1 MRSVARFEKVSYE
14 EFYKAMKAEPHTSV
28 KTDKVIQ
35 DVYMDLQLPKR
46 STVGS
51 AGYDFHSPFQFWL
64 RPGESIKVPTGIRC
78 RIDEGWVLL
87 CFPRSSLGFKYRF
100 WPENLVPVVD
110 SDYYYAKNEGHIMLM
125 MTNNSD
131 KAMEINAGDKFAQG
145 IFLPFGITFDDD
157 ATEERIGGFG
167 STGA

>member
-87 CFPRSSLGFKYRF
+87 CFPRSSLGFKYKLRLA
-100 WPENLVPVVD
+100 NSVGVID
-110 SDYYYAKNEGHIMLM
+110 QDYYHADNEGHIFAKLC
-125 MTNNSD
+125 NEGD
-131 KAMEINAGDKFAQG
+131 KTVEINPGDK
-145 IFLPFGITFDDD
+145 IFQAIFVPFGITFDDN
-157 ATEERIGGFG
+157 ATEERIGGIG